1 MAATALQTLDGREVA
16 LDDAGI
22 GRLESR
28 LRRRLVR
35 AGDPAADA
43 VRRVWNGMIDRTP
56 ALVVQCAGVAD
67 VVEAVRFAAEHELP
81 VAVRGGGHG
90 VAGHAVADGALV
102 IDLASMRSVE
112 VDPEQMRVRADG
124 GCRLEDVDRATQADG
139 LATPLG
145 VVSQT
150 GIAGLTLSGG
160 MGWLRRAHGL
170 SCDNLVAADVVTADG
185 GVVHASEDENADL
198 LWALRGGGG
207 NFGVV
212 TSFEYRLH
220 PVGPDVAV
228 AFVLY
233 AADRA
238 VEVMDAVG
246 AWLAEA
252 TDAVSPLCVLG
263 RVPHADAFPSE
274 LHGRSYVAVLALHP
288 GDPADGETALRPL
301 RELDEPLVDLSAT
314 MPYTQAQT
322 LLDEDYPDGGRYYW
336 KSVEL
341 PELGPDV
348 ARRLVEHAAAAPSEH
363 STNDVWYGGGA
374 MGRVA
379 PDATAFGPRP
389 PILLGYEANF
399 DDDAEAP
406 GNIGWVRGSIAELRP
421 FSSGGAYLN
430 FAGFFEEGDTLLRAS
445 FGDANYERLGA
456 LKARYDPRNAFRFN
470 GNIPPAP

>member
-1 MAATALQTLDGREVA
+1 MAATTLQTLDGRELA
-16 LDDAGI
+16 LDDV
-22 GRLESR
+22 RVSR
-28 LRRRLVR
+28 LASRLTGRVVR
-35 AGDPAADA
+35 AGDPTADA

-67 VVEAVRFAAEHELP
+67 VVETVRFAGEHELP

-102 IDLASMRSVE
+102 VDLGAMRSVE
-112 VDPEQMRVRADG
+112 VDPDRRRVRADG
-124 GCRLEDVDRATQADG
+124 GCRLEDVDRATQAHG

-185 GVVHASEDENADL
+185 TVVRASEDDNPDL

-212 TSFEYRLH
+212 TAFEYRLH

-228 AFVLY
+228 TFVLY
-233 AADRA
+233 PGEHA
-238 VEVMDAVG
+238 VELMDAVG

-252 TDAVSPLCVLG
+252 PEAVSPLCVLG
-263 RVPHADAFPSE
+263 RVPHADAFPPE
-274 LHGRSYVAVLALHP
+274 LHGRPYLAVVGLHP
-288 GDPADGETALRPL
+288 GDPADGEAVQRPL
-301 RELDEPLVDLSAT
+301 RELGTPLVDLSAT

-336 KSVEL
+336 KSLEL
-341 PELGPDV
+341 PELRPDV
-348 ARRLVEHAAAAPSEH
+348 ARRLVEHAAAAPSDH
-363 STNDVWYGGGA
+363 STIDVWYGGGA
-374 MGRVA
+374 MARVA
-379 PDATAFGPRP
+379 PDATAFGSRP

-399 DDDAEAP
+399 DDAADAAA
-406 GNIGWVRGSIAELRP
+406 NVGWARGSVAELQP

-430 FAGFFEEGDTLLRAS
+430 FPGFFEEGDALLRAS
-445 FGDANYERLGA
+445 FGDANYERLVG
-456 LKARYDPRNAFRFN
+456 LKSRYDPRNAFRFN
-470 GNIPPAP
+470 GNIPPTP